1 MNPGVV
7 LLLLLGGF
15 LIMDAVS
22 EARMTSAEQSCSKK
36 KRKYVPMSMYDEQLS
51 GITTRDK
58 FSDMFYSSGP
68 WHFRDN
74 ALDAVNIRE
83 NNLSNSVPE
92 KLNDRMPTPASVSAE
107 MRRVDALVRGQIDKM
122 NADPRAITQEGFYV
136 APIDGAERLRARRM
150 KRKERQDKKTI

>member
-22 EARMTSAEQSCSKK
+22 EARMTSVEQSCSKA

-83 NNLSNSVPE
+83 NSDISVPE
-92 KLNDRMPTPASVSAE
+92 KLNDRVFTPASVSAE

-122 NADPRAITQEGFYV
+122 NADPRAATLEGFYV
-136 APIDGAERLRARRM
+136 APICGAERLRARRL
-150 KRKERQDKKTI
+150 KRKERNDKKTT